1 MADDR
6 LIQAEGIH
14 RYYGT
19 HCAIKAVD
27 IHLRKGEV
35 LGLLGP
41 NGAGKSTM
49 MQILTGNLAPSQ
61 GEIKIKGIDLL
72 AQAQAA
78 KQHIGYLPEHP
89 PIYPDMTVD
98 EYLSYCA
105 KLHNIAPKQ
114 QKSAR
119 EKAKERCGL
128 DEVGYRLI
136 ANLSKGFQQ
145 RVGIAQAIIH
155 TPDIVILDEP
165 TVGLDPIQIQEIR
178 HLIRELGQDH
188 SVILSTHILP
198 EVQAVCDRVQI
209 IHQGH
214 TVFDDS
220 LKNLEQRHSQPILI
234 SQFSQAIDIHLL
246 MALTHVNA
254 VDEHDHHCYHI
265 QHTVGENIIPAICRL
280 AQQYEW
286 EIQALTPQS
295 TTLEH
300 IFMHL
305 IHGEEQAT

>member
-1 MADDR
+1 MADDC
-6 LIQAEGIH
+6 LIQAKEIH
-14 RYYGT
+14 RYYGSY
-19 HCAIKAVD
+19 CAIKAVD
-27 IHLRKGEV
+27 IYLKKGEV

-61 GEIKIKGIDLL
+61 GEICIKGIDLL
-72 AQAQAA
+72 TQPQRA
-78 KQHIGYLPEHP
+78 KRHIGYLPERP
-89 PIYPDMTVD
+89 PIYLDMTVD
-98 EYLSYCA
+98 EYLIYCA
-105 KLHNIAPKQ
+105 KLHNIAPQ
-114 QKSAR
+114 QQASALQN
-119 EKAKERCGL
+119 AKLRCGL

-178 HLIRELGQDH
+178 ALIRNLGQNH

-209 IHQGH
+209 IHQGS

-220 LKNLEQRHSQPILI
+220 LKNLQQDHRQPILI
-234 SQFSQAIDIHLL
+234 SQFRQSIEIKLL
-246 MALTHVNA
+246 MTLKHVEAIEEYDNN
-254 VDEHDHHCYHI
+254 CYHI
-265 QHTVGENIIPAICRL
+265 QHTLGKNIIPHLCQL
-280 AQQYEW
+280 AQQQQW

-300 IFMHL
+300 IFMHF
-305 IHGEEQAT
+305 IHGEDCAA